1 MSRRYGRVLAALVVA
16 ALVVVGVVLS
26 PSTVL
31 DRLGA
36 VLHSPWFPLV
46 LLGLYLGRSLV
57 AWPITALAVLVGYR
71 YGVVVGVP
79 VALAGAVVSTF
90 VPYAAVRYLDLDS
103 GLLERAVAQSEE
115 YFSATG
121 DLRGLIA
128 ARVAPVPAEATSLA
142 AGAADL
148 RPSTFAVGTVV
159 GELPWA
165 VAAVTIGHSMHQLS
179 VSNASV
185 SPWLVLATVV
195 AAAALLAGPT
205 VRLVRRGA

>member
-46 LLGLYLGRSLV
+46 LLGLYLVRSLV

-185 SPWLVLATVV
+185 SPWLVLAAVV